1 MESSKRERTESKDL
15 SNFECI
21 ICNNHKE
28 YYSIGKCNHRVAC
41 MYCTLKCR
49 SFYNDKRCPL
59 CNITLEEI
67 FISPISEENNFD
79 DLNKKDKSI
88 FFKDDDFNNNEVYYI
103 DISSKEESLNLKG
116 FKCPMN
122 YCNSEAFENLETLKN
137 HLNDEHN
144 KFFCDICLKDGKKFI
159 SEQKIFSSEELEI
172 HLEYGDYEEQISPH
186 PTCPYCKNIYYNDE
200 LLFKHMSGLYFV
212 CEICKKKEKQ
222 ILFYSNLPNLIQ
234 HNKNKH
240 YSCPYKEC
248 VDNLYVSFGSEKEFC
263 NHLISKH
270 HMNNIGGKLNLMV
283 LENQPQENLDS
294 EIFDISLY
302 KDEFNFK
309 NYIQRLNEK
318 CIRYKEEM
326 ENKKFYDINEFN
338 NVKSAKLNLNAIAYV
353 PKTNIKVKQNKK
365 KKSKANFILQ
375 NYLKIIKD
383 YIIERIKVR
392 GVKEEKIE
400 LPKEIIYQLI
410 MIIDKI
416 NSYDKLLEF
425 PLLHN
430 FGIPMESVNSIKT
443 YLSSNNE
450 DNNDKLFNEF
460 DNLTMKNMLILY
472 KYISLSLKKISGSF
486 FKLDI
491 EQINEDLYQD
501 FIKEEDKKE
510 KLIELNSNS
519 FAMNYIM
526 NNYHNFPAYNNHHQ
540 EKKEKN
546 WNQKIIPGLNGNNY
560 QKISNIYYQP
570 GNLTSVRENK
580 FGNHGNQNFEKEEIN
595 NLNNKEDIKNDNKE
609 DIKIDNKNDNKDNN
623 KTNNSKL
630 SMLLDNRFV
639 ESKSSNN
646 IFNEKKKYGKKG
658 KKKQKFIDLDQ
669 YNK

>member
-1 MESSKRERTESKDL
+1 MDLIKSESKDL
-15 SNFECI
+15 SKFICI
-21 ICNNHKE
+21 ICNEHKE
-28 YYSIGKCNHRVAC
+28 YYSIGKCNHRVTC

-59 CNITLEEI
+59 CNVILEEI
-67 FISPISEENNFD
+67 FISPITEEYLFD
-79 DLNKKDKSI
+79 DLNKNDKSI
-88 FFKDDDFNNNEVYYI
+88 FFIDDDFNNNGVYYV

-116 FKCPMN
+116 FKCPIN
-122 YCNSEAFENLETLKN
+122 YCSSDPFDNINLLKKHLSEN
-137 HLNDEHN
+137 HL
-144 KFFCDICLKDGKKFI
+144 KYYCDVCLKDGKKFL
-159 SEQKIFSSEELEI
+159 SEQKIFAKDELKF
-172 HLEYGDYEEQISPH
+172 HNKFGDFTQYIPPH
-186 PTCPYCKNIYYNDE
+186 PKCPFCKDLYYNDE
-200 LLFKHMSGLYFV
+200 LLFKHMSQLHFL
-212 CEICKKKEKQ
+212 CEICKNKEKK
-222 ILFYSNLPNLIQ
+222 IIFYSNLPNLIQ
-234 HNKNKH
+234 HNKINH
-240 YSCPYKEC
+240 YCCPYKEC
-248 VDNLYVSFGSEKEFC
+248 IDNLYVSFGSEKEFY

-270 HMNNIGGKLNLMV
+270 HINNIGRKLNLMV

-338 NVKSAKLNLNAIAYV
+338 NEKSLKLNLGAVAYV

-365 KKSKANFILQ
+365 KNSKANFILQ

-400 LPKEIIYQLI
+400 LPKDIIYQLI

-416 NSYDKLLEF
+416 DSYDKLLEF
-425 PLLHN
+425 HLLHN
-430 FGIPMESVNSIKT
+430 FGISMESVNSIKAF
-443 YLSSNNE
+443 LSSNND
-450 DNNDKLFNEF
+450 DNKDQLFNEF
-460 DNLTMKNMLILY
+460 DNLTMRNMLILY
-472 KYISLSLKKISGSF
+472 KYVSISSKKISGSF
-486 FKLDI
+486 FKL
-491 EQINEDLYQD
+491 EFAQINEDLYQD

-519 FAMNYIM
+519 FAINYIM
-526 NNYHNFPAYNNHHQ
+526 NNYHNYAAYNNHHQ

-570 GNLTSVRENK
+570 GNLTSIRENT
-580 FGNHGNQNFEKEEIN
+580 FGNYGNQNFEKEEIN
-595 NLNNKEDIKNDNKE
+595 NLNNKEDIKNDNK
-609 DIKIDNKNDNKDNN
+609 NDNKDKN
-623 KTNNSKL
+623 KTNKSKL

-658 KKKQKFIDLDQ
+658 KKKQKFIDLDL
-669 YNK
+669 NK